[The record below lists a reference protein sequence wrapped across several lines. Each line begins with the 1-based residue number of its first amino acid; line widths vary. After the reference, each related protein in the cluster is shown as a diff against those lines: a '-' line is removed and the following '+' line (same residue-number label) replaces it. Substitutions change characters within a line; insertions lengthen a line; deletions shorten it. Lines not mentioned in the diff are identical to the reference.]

1 MEEKLN
7 YISNL
12 VEEGYTSGFYP
23 TRSIVIEEDEEAE
36 DIRLQEVA
44 RLIREG
50 YTNGFYP
57 TWSLEIE
64 EDDEQ

>member
-7 YISNL
+7 YISDL

-23 TRSIVIEEDEEAE
+23 TWSIVIEENEENE

-50 YTNGFYP
+50 YVCGFYP
-57 TWSLEIE
+57 TWSLKVETE
-64 EDDEQ
+64 